1 MSWFDDICDT
11 VSTGFDTAIDM
22 ASGAC
27 ETAKE
32 AGEWAWDHRK
42 EIGEVVETVKEV
54 VTENTPKDPLEY

>member
-1 MSWFDDICDT
+1 MSWLDDICET
-11 VSTGFDTAIDM
+11 VSTGFDTAIDL

>member
-11 VSTGFDTAIDM
+11 VSTGFDTALDLT
-22 ASGAC
+22 SGAC

-54 VTENTPKDPLEY
+54 VIENTPKDPLEY